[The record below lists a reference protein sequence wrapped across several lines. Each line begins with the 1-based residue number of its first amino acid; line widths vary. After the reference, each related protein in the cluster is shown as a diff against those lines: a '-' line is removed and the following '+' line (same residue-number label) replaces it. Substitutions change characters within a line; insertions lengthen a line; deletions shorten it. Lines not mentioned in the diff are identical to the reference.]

1 MIQAEN
7 LTKRYGDI
15 TAIDGLTFS
24 VEKGDICGFL
34 GPNGSGKTS
43 TMRIL
48 TGFMPPSEGRA
59 TVAGFDV
66 FTDPIEVKKRV
77 GYLPETTPLYQ
88 DMRVA
93 EYLDFVA
100 SIKGLRGEGKI
111 KKVAGV
117 MEITDLFG
125 RQRSLIGTLSKGY
138 RQRVGLA
145 QALLGDPEALILD
158 EPTIGLDPKQII
170 DIRTLIKDLSGKQTV
185 ILSSHILSEVQ
196 MICSRVIIINEGRLV
211 ADETIDDLSGAKGKG
226 VIATI
231 AGPPGEVGAAVKK
244 LAGVLNVS
252 VCHSSHEGAPE
263 VGAGAVK
270 LEIDIEEGANPGKE
284 LMRLLVDK
292 DWELVELSD
301 RRLPLEEVYMKLITE
316 HETGKADGGEEK

>member
-34 GPNGSGKTS
+34 GPNGAGKTS

-48 TGFMPPSEGRA
+48 TGFLPASEGRA

-66 FTDPIEVKKRV
+66 FIDPIEVKKRV
-77 GYLPETTPLYQ
+77 GYLPETTPLYT

-93 EYLDFVA
+93 EYLGFVG
-100 SIKGLRGEGKI
+100 SVKGLRGAGKI
-111 KKVAGV
+111 KKVADV
-117 MEITDLFG
+117 MEITRLFG
-125 RQRSLIGTLSKGY
+125 RQRSLISTLSKGY

-158 EPTIGLDPKQII
+158 EPTIGLDPGQIV
-170 DIRTLIKDLSGKQTV
+170 DIRDLIKDLSGKRTV
-185 ILSSHILSEVQ
+185 ILSSHILPEVQ
-196 MICSRVIIINEGRLV
+196 MICSRAIIINEGRLV
-211 ADETIDDLSGAKGKG
+211 ASGAIDDLSGAKGNG
-226 VIATI
+226 FIATI
-231 AGPPGEVGAAVKK
+231 AGPPDAVGPAVEK
-244 LAGVLNVS
+244 LAGVINVS
-252 VCHSSHEGAPE
+252 LSQPGHEGASA
-263 VGAGAVK
+263 GGAVK
-270 LEIDIEEGANPGKE
+270 LEADIEEGSNPRKE

-292 DWELVELSD
+292 DWELVELTD
-301 RRLPLEEVYMKLITE
+301 RRLPLEEVYLKLITE
-316 HETGKADGGEEK
+316 QKAGKADGGEEK